1 MKILVLNCGSS
12 SIKFQLV
19 DMTDEKVLMKGV
31 YERVGTP
38 QAFLT
43 VKVDGEKIKLE
54 ESALNHIEGIEV
66 IFKQLLN
73 EKYGKLNSLEELDA
87 IGHRVVHGGEKFAS
101 SVLITDEVKQAIEE
115 CTVLSPL
122 HNPAGLNGIIACQKV
137 APNIPNVGVFD
148 TAFHQ
153 TMDKKAYMYNIPYE
167 YYEKYGIRKYGFHG
181 TSHRYIAQRVKE
193 LVGDDKAKKII
204 SCHIGQGAS
213 ICAVKDGKSI
223 ETSMGLTPL
232 AGIPMGTRSGDID
245 PSIITYIANKENLT
259 LDEVDNILNKK
270 SGVLGLSGIS
280 SDFRDVE
287 QAASENNS
295 RAILALES
303 NVYQTAKFVSSYFA
317 VLNGA
322 DVIAFAGGV
331 GENGKETRSAICE
344 YLKYAGVEI
353 DETLN
358 DVKGEERKISTPNSK
373 VEVWIIPTNEEIM
386 IARDAKDIVEK
397 L

>member
-101 SVLITDEVKQAIEE
+101 SVLITDEVKNAIEE
-115 CTVLSPL
+115 CAVLSPL

-153 TMDKKAYMYNIPYE
+153 TMDKKAYIYNIPYE

-193 LVGDDKAKKII
+193 LVGDDKAKRII

-287 QAASENNS
+287 QAASENNE
-295 RAILALES
+295 RAILALKS

-317 VLNGA
+317 VLNGV

-331 GENGKETRSAICE
+331 GENGKETRSALCE

-353 DETLN
+353 DEKLN
-358 DVKGEERKISTPNSK
+358 DVKGEERRISTPNSK
-373 VEVWIIPTNEEIM
+373 IEVWIIPTNEEIM

>member
-43 VKVDGEKIKLE
+43 VKVDGKKIKLE

-73 EKYGKLNSLEELDA
+73 EKYGKLKSLEELDA

-115 CTVLSPL
+115 CAVLSPL

-181 TSHRYIAQRVKE
+181 TSHRYIAQRVKK
-193 LVGDDKAKKII
+193 LVGDDKAKRII

-317 VLNGA
+317 VLNGV

>member
-101 SVLITDEVKQAIEE
+101 SVLITDEVKNAIEE
-115 CTVLSPL
+115 CAVLSPL

-153 TMDKKAYMYNIPYE
+153 TMDKKAYIYNIPYE

-193 LVGDDKAKKII
+193 LVGDDKAKRII

-287 QAASENNS
+287 QAASENNE

-353 DETLN
+353 DEKLN
-358 DVKGEERKISTPNSK
+358 DVKGEERRISTPNSK

>member
-73 EKYGKLNSLEELDA
+73 EKYGKLKSLEELDA

-101 SVLITDEVKQAIEE
+101 SVLITDEVKNAIEE
-115 CTVLSPL
+115 CAVLSPL

-153 TMDKKAYMYNIPYE
+153 TMEKKAYIYNIPYE

-193 LVGDDKAKKII
+193 LVGDDKAKRII

-287 QAASENNS
+287 QAASENNE
-295 RAILALES
+295 RAILALKS

-353 DETLN
+353 DEKLN
-358 DVKGEERKISTPNSK
+358 DVKGEERRISTPNSK